1 MRGMRKVAI
10 ARWLLVMVI
19 LWPFGCSMFQPSER
33 KITITRSQQAPDSQ
47 LQQSSP
53 QEAHPLPSPDAKYLS
68 HKIKWPG
75 ETLTLIAAWYTGSA
89 KNWMHLVEANPGIDP
104 RRIMIGDSI
113 LIPEELLKTRRPMPI
128 EFLLAATDKKEESPP
143 PAKPVVKSDDVE
155 LFGPIDTETQTGGVD
170 DSDSALPMETID

>member
-1 MRGMRKVAI
+1 MIGMRKVAT
-10 ARWLLVMVI
+10 ARWLLVVVI
-19 LWPFGCSMFQPSER
+19 LWPFGCSMIQPAGHENIPAATPAAETD
-33 KITITRSQQAPDSQ
+33 KQV
-47 LQQSSP
+47 SP
-53 QEAHPLPSPDAKYLS
+53 QEVHPLPSPDENLS
-68 HKIKWPG
+68 HKIKWQG

-113 LIPEELLKTRRPMPI
+113 LIPEDLLKTRRPMPI
-128 EFLLAATDKKEESPP
+128 EFLPAATDKKEESPP

-170 DSDSALPMETID
+170 DSDSPLPMETID